1 MQRMCPPPDGD
12 DAIGGVS
19 LTNLRYGDTISY
31 LTNIFNE
38 PYDIATHGHTYTEP
52 GVGGRT
58 YTRHC
63 FHNRSLQ
70 SPIHF
75 ASITDFYPRNEFVH
89 HWNDSEVNTPY
100 NNKAGEEWN
109 QEKHPESFYQL
120 CVAERAKKTL
130 CCQGTSR
137 APCQPDSQRHLI
149 QPGTWPAST
158 ECKYPGW
165 NPSAPGG
172 KGFCTDA
179 NDVTNGCDCH
189 MCFGDNHDPD
199 TWVPQIDTVNHFS
212 EYFFFHE
219 VILNVR
225 KQRLKPKPQ
234 PPKSL
239 TLNPVLIRS
248 SIARHHLLQVLTMQL
263 EPFSHTTHAHNT
275 RTPSSA
281 QLSPNRKRTRH

>member
-1 MQRMCPPPDGD
+1 YNWRIHGEMITPP
-12 DAIGGVS
+12 GGG
-19 LTNLRYGDTISY
+19 TP
-31 LTNIFNE
+31 FK
-38 PYDIATHGHTYTEP
+38 
-52 GVGGRT
+52 
-58 YTRHC
+58 RHC

-89 HWNDSEVNTPY
+89 HWNKSDVNTPY
-100 NNKAGEEWN
+100 INTVGEEWN

-137 APCQPDSQRHLI
+137 APCQADSQRHLI

-189 MCFGDNHDPD
+189 MCFGDNHDPEK
-199 TWVPQIDTVNHFS
+199 WVPQIDTANLYN

-219 VILNVR
+219 VILNVVHR
-225 KQRLKPKPQ
+225 
-234 PPKSL
+234 PPS
-239 TLNPVLIRS
+239 P
-248 SIARHHLLQVLTMQL
+248 
-263 EPFSHTTHAHNT
+263 P
-275 RTPSSA
+275 PSPPPP
-281 QLSPNRKRTRH
+281 SPPPPSPPPSPPP